1 MNFAPQK
8 YRVSVK
14 EWHKMG
20 KYNIFP
26 PETRIEL
33 IEGEIIAMAPIGA
46 THAGCVFNLIE
57 ILSTQKG
64 KAAQINVQNPIQ
76 LNNLSEPE
84 PDFVLLRPNPQLY
97 QNGHPTAADILLL
110 IEVSDSTINYDRGT
124 KIPLYAKDGI
134 VESWIIDLNAKQ
146 VEVYLNPTRQ
156 GYTEKR
162 IFLPGEMLIPSQ
174 LPHIKIGVSD
184 IL

>member
-1 MNFAPQK
+1 MNTVPQK
-8 YRVSVK
+8 YSVSVR

-26 PETRIEL
+26 PEVRIEL
-33 IEGEIIAMAPIGA
+33 IEGEMIEMAPIGP
-46 THAGCVFNLIE
+46 THACCVFNLIE

-76 LNNLSEPE
+76 LNDLSEPE
-84 PDFVLLRPNPQLY
+84 PDLVLLRPNPQLY

-110 IEVSDSTINYDRGT
+110 IEVSDSTIKYDRDT

-134 VESWIIDLNAKQ
+134 VESWIVDLSAKQ
-146 VEVYLNPTRQ
+146 VEVYLSPTTQ

-162 IFLPGEMLIPSQ
+162 IFQPGESLIPSQ
-174 LPHIKIGVSD
+174 LPHIKIDVSD